1 MTMLRGVLVVCVMWC
16 TAASARALPS
26 NASDASQGAVVGPV
40 LGGHLF
46 QPLVGHPMAF
56 VMSSTRLTLGG
67 GITSNLQ
74 LPIVRIGERIV
85 LAPEGSLAF
94 IATGVEHEQRIKD
107 WLSVYVGV
115 DVVGRLGTDVKA
127 LLSQGVNA
135 VTSFD
140 LGWKVRTYQ
149 SERMLLTMSL
159 DLVNGSVTTVDVDRW
174 VRGIVDSGGV
184 TSTNPLVDTKPTI
197 TAGVS
202 AHCAYAV
209 SPAIGLMATVSGVY
223 GESAVRGGDSK
234 IFVTAG
240 GNINI
245 DMRPLVGIPV
255 ATTVGI
261 IYRQNPSVDD
271 ASTRSDAMVA
281 SMRIGT
287 TVSQHFALG
296 AQVNAQNGEIGNGT
310 HVLAIGGAVDM
321 RFYY

>member
-1 MTMLRGVLVVCVMWC
+1 MKFRLLLTIAALAAAVSFTNAATTSLDTTS
-16 TAASARALPS
+16 TAI
-26 NASDASQGAVVGPV
+26 GPV

-46 QPLVGHPMAF
+46 QPVVGHPMPF

-67 GITSNLQ
+67 GITRTLQ
-74 LPIVRIGERIV
+74 LPIVKIGERIV

-94 IATGVEHEQRIKD
+94 IASGAEHEQRIKD

-115 DVVGRLGTDVKA
+115 DIVGRLGTDVKA

-140 LGWKVRTYQ
+140 LGWKVRAYRTD
-149 SERMLLTMSL
+149 RMIVTMSL

-184 TSTNPLVDTKPTI
+184 TAANPLVDTKPTI
-197 TAGVS
+197 TAGIT
-202 AHCAYAV
+202 ANCAYAV
-209 SPAIGLMATVSGVY
+209 SDAVGVIAHLSGVY
-223 GESAVRGGDSK
+223 GESAVRGGASQL
-234 IFVTAG
+234 FFNAGATA
-240 GNINI
+240 NV

-255 ATTVGI
+255 ATTLGI
-261 IYRQNPSVDD
+261 LYRQNPSVDN
-271 ASTRSDAMVA
+271 ASTRSDVLVA
-281 SMRIGT
+281 SLRIGT

>member
-1 MTMLRGVLVVCVMWC
+1 MTTVRFILASCVALVCALTIASH
-16 TAASARALPS
+16 TAH
-26 NASDASQGAVVGPV
+26 ASDTAGESVIGPV

-46 QPLVGHPMAF
+46 QPLVGHQMPF

-67 GITSNLQ
+67 GITSNLK
-74 LPIVRIGERIV
+74 LPIVRIGQRIV

-94 IATGVEHEQRIKD
+94 IATGAEHEQRIKD

-140 LGWKVRTYQ
+140 LGWKVRAYT
-149 SERMLLTMSL
+149 SERLLVTMSL
-159 DLVNGSVTTVDVDRW
+159 DLVNGSITTVDVDRW

-197 TAGVS
+197 TTGLT

-209 SPAIGLMATVSGVY
+209 SAALGLTANVSGVY
-223 GESAVRGGDSK
+223 GESAIRGGASQ
-234 IFVTAG
+234 IFINAGATA
-240 GNINI
+240 NL
-245 DMRPLVGIPV
+245 DFRPLVGIPV
-255 ATTVGI
+255 ATTIGI
-261 IYRQNPSVDD
+261 AYRQNPSVDD
-271 ASTRSDAMVA
+271 ASTRSSALVA